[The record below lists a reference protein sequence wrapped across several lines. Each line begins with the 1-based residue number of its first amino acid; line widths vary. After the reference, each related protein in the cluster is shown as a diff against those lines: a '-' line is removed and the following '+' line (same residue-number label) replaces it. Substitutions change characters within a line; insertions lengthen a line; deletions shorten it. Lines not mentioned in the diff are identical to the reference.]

1 MASSLI
7 LKEQRKLPKSS
18 GFTLIEILVAF
29 SILIIVL
36 MSVLQS
42 RLDSARL
49 SEKTGKLNQVQDG
62 IRADLARIREQA
74 LSWKCTQGECLGGIS
89 NLYEPSRYNTSHC
102 SEANPLDDFPV
113 KSGALDNTQDTIQ
126 IMRNVRINGK
136 KLDINYTSTV
146 DNKTVSSS
154 ASIIPQAM
162 NWCS

>member
-74 LSWKCTQGECLGGIS
+74 LSWKCTQGECLGGGS
-89 NLYEPSRYNTSHC
+89 NLYEPSRYSTSHC
-102 SEANPLDDFPV
+102 SKVNPLDDFPV

-126 IMRNVRINGK
+126 IMRNVSINDK
-136 KLDINYTSTV
+136 KLVINYTSTV

-162 NWCS
+162 NWC